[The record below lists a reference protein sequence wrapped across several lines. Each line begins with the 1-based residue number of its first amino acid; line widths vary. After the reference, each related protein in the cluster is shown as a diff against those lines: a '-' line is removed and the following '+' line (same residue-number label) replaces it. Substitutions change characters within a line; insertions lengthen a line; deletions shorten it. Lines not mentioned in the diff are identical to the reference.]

1 MAQTVTFFI
10 DEFSVG
16 FYCRALRNEEISTHH
31 TFRSQRCLDGKH
43 WNIFSFHVPFF
54 VSIRIIII
62 ICRRDILEFKII
74 D

>member
-31 TFRSQRCLDGKH
+31 TFRSQRCLDEELEH
-43 WNIFSFHVPFF
+43 IFISCALFCLNSDYNNNLQKGHF
-54 VSIRIIII
+54 RIQNY
-62 ICRRDILEFKII
+62 
-74 D
+74 